1 MEEPT
6 EKRIRKTSTGSE
18 NDGTSYESYEN
29 PMDSNIY
36 LTYDILRIVFT
47 YLNGMDLGR
56 AAMVC
61 RLWLEAANH
70 EKYTRGPDCFIEHY
84 LHFTGK
90 TRCIEKSN
98 IKPAIGFFFIPEKI
112 PTNIKGWIRDTLPQN
127 CKAIM
132 LYTSGIIINKE
143 EIEYKAFPNIVCA
156 LLPEAPNVKINSA
169 ILCTEYAARTYQH
182 EFSLSLFEEHKK
194 KLIDMIDE
202 TLIPNHDEST
212 CLIFLCNDLKGAKM
226 ATLLASA
233 IQEYSGEDRITSLW
247 GGVVDN
253 IIFSRPY
260 EYCIAVL
267 ITGSIQSWSIVVD
280 RRCSTKEQVIKRL
293 RLFKNQVKLKKHSV
307 GFMFACKARG
317 CGMYD
322 EKNVESTIFKTLFPE
337 VPLVGCFGNG
347 EFGKNTMPI
356 DEMDKKKGK
365 KDWYNQYSTIFMIL
379 TYG

>member
-6 EKRIRKTSTGSE
+6 EKRIRKISTGSE
-18 NDGTSYESYEN
+18 NDSYESYEN
-29 PMDSNIY
+29 LMDSNIY

-127 CKAIM
+127 CKAII

-156 LLPEAPNVKINSA
+156 LLPEIPNVKINSS
-169 ILCTEYAARTYQH
+169 ILYTEYAARTFQH
-182 EFSLSLFEEHKK
+182 KFSLSLFEDHKK

-202 TLIPNHDEST
+202 TPISNHDEST

-247 GGVVDN
+247 G
-253 IIFSRPY
+253 
-260 EYCIAVL
+260 
-267 ITGSIQSWSIVVD
+267 VVD
-280 RRCSTKEQVIKRL
+280 RRCSTKEQVTKRL
-293 RLFKNQVKLKKHSV
+293 TLFKNEVKLKKHSV

-317 CGMYD
+317 SGMYD
-322 EKNVESTIFKTLFPE
+322 EENVESTIFKTLFPE

-356 DEMDKKKGK
+356 DEMDKKIGSK